1 MTQRHKIIWFLI
13 RVTFLPGT
21 LDSQSEDDKEYV
33 EASEKKRFFYQI
45 SENTARDFSPKWG
58 QMGHGPD
65 MNFGFSRYPQLP
77 FCKNFARLYMFDRSA
92 CH

>member
-1 MTQRHKIIWFLI
+1 MVWVLI

-33 EASEKKRFFYQI
+33 EASENTFLTK
-45 SENTARDFSPKWG
+45 SENTALDFFPKLG
-58 QMGHGPD
+58 KMGHGPD
-65 MNFGFSRYPQLP
+65 MNFGLSRNPQFP

-92 CH
+92 WH